1 MKTVSSSVG
10 VISSQKSLCLITS
23 QGSRVNEH
31 KRTIKFDEQYS
42 FKSRTRNSTQEKGYK
57 LSYNNLA
64 IIFKITNELR
74 TPRAATD
81 PLERDKAFIN
91 GPSQSTLAIRE
102 RYLIFKDC

>member
-1 MKTVSSSVG
+1 MKTVSSSVS
-10 VISSQKSLCLITS
+10 VIPARKAFCLITS

-42 FKSRTRNSTQEKGYK
+42 FKSRTRNSTQEKRLQ

-64 IIFKITNELR
+64 IIVKIINELR

-81 PLERDKAFIN
+81 TLERDIAFIN